1 MPILWDSAGAQPKRP
16 VLGQFTPTTVL
27 TGETGSGIVSQ
38 TAIVPNPSD
47 PATHRNAQARFSSH
61 RLRFGTS
68 RTAYNP
74 HSRTAKH

>member
-1 MPILWDSAGAQPKRP
+1 MAIPFDSAGAQPKRP

-38 TAIVPNPSD
+38 IAIVPNPNDS
-47 PATHRNAQARFSSH
+47 ATHRNAKARFSS
-61 RLRFGTS
+61 RLLRFATS

-74 HSRTAKH
+74 HS